1 MDKIEI
7 CGGKKL
13 YGTLSISSSK
23 NAILPILAGS
33 ILCNGKVVLKN
44 IPEFEDIKNMCN
56 ILQTLGADITKKNG
70 TLELNCKNICNFE
83 LPECQ
88 TKLLRSSIFCL
99 GPMLARLKKAKISYP
114 GGCAI
119 GARPIDLH
127 IEGLKILGVKI
138 DEQDSFLMC
147 DGENMKANDIHLRF
161 ASVGATENLM
171 MACCCAKGI
180 SHIFNPAREPEI
192 VDLQNFL
199 NSMGAKISGAGT
211 KRITIKGSEDFCST
225 IYTPIP
231 DRIIT
236 GTFLTAV
243 AMTGGKVTLKNTKAE
258 HLKSLIQKIEN
269 KCCKIQVDSD
279 KIIVQ
284 GDGCPKSFGHI
295 QTKPYPGFPTDL
307 QSQMVALACV
317 CKGKSCVTENLFET
331 RFKHVPQL
339 QKMGA
344 DITVDGKVATINGG
358 FLHGAQVTATD
369 LRSGACLVCAGL
381 AANGK
386 TTVSDVH
393 HIDRGYQKIEQDFAS
408 LGADIKRIKIE
419 EESDNNI

>member
-13 YGTLSISSSK
+13 YGTLTISSSK

-44 IPEFEDIKNMCN
+44 IPEFADIKNMCS
-56 ILQTLGADITKKNG
+56 ILQTLGVCITKKND
-70 TLELNCKNICNFE
+70 TLKLQCKDIENYE
-83 LPECQ
+83 LPERQ

-99 GPMLARLKKAKISYP
+99 GPMLARLKKAKIAFP

-127 IEGLKILGVKI
+127 IDGLKTLGVRI
-138 DEQDSFLMC
+138 DEQDSFLTC
-147 DGENMKANDIHLRF
+147 DGQNMKANDIYLRF

-171 MACCCAKGI
+171 MACCCVNGT

-199 NSMGAKISGAGT
+199 NGMGAKISGAGT
-211 KRITIKGSEDFCST
+211 KRITINGSEGFCST
-225 IYTPIP
+225 TYTPIP
-231 DRIIT
+231 DRIIA

-243 AMTGGKVTLKNTKAE
+243 AMTGGKVTLKNAKAE

-284 GDGCPKSFGHI
+284 GDGRPKSFGSVH
-295 QTKPYPGFPTDL
+295 TKPYPGFPTDL

-317 CKGKSCVTENLFET
+317 CK
-331 RFKHVPQL
+331 
-339 QKMGA
+339 
-344 DITVDGKVATINGG
+344 ATIALPLIFLPKTSPFATSVAPVTVLVISNNLSATVNGVLLNAGG
-358 FLHGAQVTATD
+358 F
-369 LRSGACLVCAGL
+369 RYFIPSNPGL
-381 AANGK
+381 
-386 TTVSDVH
+386 
-393 HIDRGYQKIEQDFAS
+393 
-408 LGADIKRIKIE
+408 
-419 EESDNNI
+419 

>member
-13 YGTLSISSSK
+13 FGTLSISSSK

-33 ILCNGKVVLKN
+33 ILCNGEVVLNN
-44 IPEFEDIKNMCN
+44 IPEFDDIKNMCN
-56 ILQTLGADITKKNG
+56 ILQTLGADISMHSG
-70 TLELNCKNICNFE
+70 TLKLKCKNICNFE

-99 GPMLARLKKAKISYP
+99 GPMLARYKKTKIAFP

-119 GARPIDLH
+119 GKRPIDIH
-127 IEGLKILGVKI
+127 IDGLKVLGVKI
-138 DEQDSFLMC
+138 DVQDSFLVC
-147 DGENMKANDIHLRF
+147 DGQNMKANDIYLRF

-171 MACCCAKGI
+171 MACCCAKGT
-180 SHIFNPAREPEI
+180 SHIFNPAKEPEI

-199 NSMGAKISGAGT
+199 NGMGAKISGAGT
-211 KRITIKGSEDFCST
+211 KCITIKGSEGFYST
-225 IYTPIP
+225 SYTPIP

-284 GDGCPKSFGHI
+284 GDGCPKSFGNI

-317 CKGKSCVTENLFET
+317 CKGKSSVTENLFET
-331 RFKHVPQL
+331 RFKHVPEL

-344 DITVDGKVATINGG
+344 DITLDGKVAKINGG
-358 FLHGAQVTATD
+358 FLHGAKVKATD

-381 AANGK
+381 VANGN
-386 TTVSDVH
+386 TIVSDIH

-419 EESDNNI
+419 EKSDNNF